1 MAKVKSLTTSNATIG
16 FGYETFDVDGDGFAE
31 VSDETK
37 AHILS
42 SQPELWADPDTDPI
56 RAQMKP
62 KDAYVSQEQQDRAA
76 KTPDPQQL
84 RRAAGV
90 NDATPMPPVKAASD
104 SGVVAPL
111 SAGTK
116 KEGEDR

>member
-1 MAKVKSLTTSNATIG
+1 MAKIKSLETSDADIS
-16 FGYETFDVDGDGFAE
+16 FGYETFHVDGDGFAE

-37 AHILS
+37 AHVLS
-42 SQPELWADPDTDPI
+42 SQPELWADPDVDPI

-62 KDAYVSQEQQDRAA
+62 KDTFISREQQDAAA

-90 NDATPMPPVKAASD
+90 NDATPMPPVRTASD

-116 KEGEDR
+116 KEGEDK